1 MREYYEKEAVILQ
14 WLHNN
19 PGQKWIDKD
28 FPANNSQFYE
38 DTANLP
44 TWGAIYKNLEWKR
57 PEEVIKDA
65 RFIMVEEDKGG
76 KNIDIDAKHGLFA
89 ASHFI
94 SAVTIVGNKS
104 VLLEKL
110 IIEKE
115 YFDKGFVSFQ
125 FFKNGKWTQVIVDTL
140 LPYEK

>member
-1 MREYYEKEAVILQ
+1 MI
-14 WLHNN
+14 
-19 PGQKWIDKD
+19 
-28 FPANNSQFYE
+28 
-38 DTANLP
+38 
-44 TWGAIYKNLEWKR
+44 
-57 PEEVIKDA
+57 
-65 RFIMVEEDKGG
+65 EEDKGG
-76 KNIDIDAKHGLFA
+76 KNIDIDAKHGFFA

-94 SAVTIVGNKS
+94 SAVIIVGNKS